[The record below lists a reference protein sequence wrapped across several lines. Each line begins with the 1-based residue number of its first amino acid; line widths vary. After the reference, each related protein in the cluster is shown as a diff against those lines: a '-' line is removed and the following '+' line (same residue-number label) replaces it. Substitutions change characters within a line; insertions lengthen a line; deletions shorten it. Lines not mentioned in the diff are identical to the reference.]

1 MEATSFSERLKNHRA
16 DFAAVVPVKPGD
28 KLIEMSFTEDHSD
41 LTDEILADEDKFIHY
56 VYSKL
61 QSENAKYGIGGY
73 DEHRT
78 MYRRSNLFGASGE
91 NEEPRRIH
99 LGIDIWGRPHTP
111 VIAPLNGIVHS
122 LGNNN
127 DFGDYGATVILSHQL
142 DGFCFHT
149 LYGHLS
155 LNTLKDLEPGQTIMK
170 GDIFGE
176 FGMST
181 ENGHW
186 PPHLH
191 FQIIIDLE
199 GMEGNYPGVCK
210 LSEREKY
217 LQNCPDADII
227 LNMMH
232 YVKGVGS
239 EDARTESMAGSA

>member
-1 MEATSFSERLKNHRA
+1 
-16 DFAAVVPVKPGD
+16 VVPLKPGD
-28 KLIEMSFTEDHSD
+28 KVIEMSFTEDNAE
-41 LTDEILADEDKFIHY
+41 LTDEVLANEDKFIHY
-56 VYSKL
+56 VYTKL
-61 QSENAKYGIGGY
+61 QNENARYGIGGY

-78 MYRRSNLFGASGE
+78 MYRRSNLFGIPDGD
-91 NEEPRRIH
+91 EEPRRLH
-99 LGIDIWGRPHTP
+99 LGIDVWGKPHTP
-111 VIAPLNGIVHS
+111 IMAPLNGIVHS

-127 DFGDYGATVILSHQL
+127 NFGDYGATVILSHQL
-142 DGFCFHT
+142 DGIPFHT

-199 GMEGNYPGVCK
+199 GMEGNYPGVCR
-210 LSEREKY
+210 LSERDKY
-217 LQNCPDADII
+217 LENCPDADLI
-227 LNMMH
+227 LNLMH
-232 YVKGVGS
+232 HVRKENAAAALQG
-239 EDARTESMAGSA
+239 

>member
-1 MEATSFSERLKNHRA
+1 MEAANFSERLQKHRP
-16 DFAAVVPVKPGD
+16 DFEPVVPFRTGD
-28 KLIEMSFTEDHSD
+28 KIIEMSFSGNTD
-41 LTDEILADEDKFIHY
+41 LTDEILANEDQFIHY
-56 VYSKL
+56 VYTKL
-61 QSENAKYGIGGY
+61 QAENAKYGIGGY

-78 MYRRSNLFGASGE
+78 MYRRSNLFGSGDD
-91 NEEPRRIH
+91 EEPRRLH

-142 DGFCFHT
+142 DGIAFHT

-155 LNTLKDLEPGQTIMK
+155 LNTLKDLQPGQTIMK

-217 LQNCPDADII
+217 LQNCPDADLI
-227 LNMMH
+227 LNMMEL
-232 YVKGVGS
+232 VRS
-239 EDARTESMAGSA
+239 EKSLA